1 MQSRVQAA
9 KSSSVESQ
17 PNNVQKQPVIGVKQ
31 DSFNASSCSEQTSE
45 WSELIQTGFSHG
57 IETGVNSY
65 EYGFRLHTSLNLI
78 QAMTNLRP

>member
-1 MQSRVQAA
+1 M
-9 KSSSVESQ
+9 ESQ

-31 DSFNASSCSEQTSE
+31 DSSCSEQTSE

-65 EYGFRLHTSLNLI
+65 EYGFRLHISLNLI